1 MTAKKKEEFI
11 DNILKRQLNIAACF
25 GRFVHWPVDETVYVI
40 QKNIITNYIRNL
52 NIGKIK
58 QRLTGK
64 KTG

>member
-1 MTAKKKEEFI
+1 MTAKEKEEFI
-11 DNILKRQLNIAACF
+11 DNILKRQLNIAAYF
-25 GRFVHWPVDETVYVI
+25 GRFVHWSVDETVYVI
-40 QKNIITNYIRNL
+40 QKTIITNYIRNL